1 MWMKRSLMFTLVPM
15 NMEDIKEITME
26 RTFEELIEALMEDTS
41 WEIPKEERGIFLE
54 GIEWTLND
62 L

>member
-1 MWMKRSLMFTLVPM
+1 MLMKRSSMFTPVPM
-15 NMEDIKEITME
+15 NMEDIKESIME
-26 RTFEELIEALMEDTS
+26 RTFEELIKALMEDTD
-41 WEIPKEERGIFLE
+41 WEIPKEERGVFLE

>member
-1 MWMKRSLMFTLVPM
+1 MFTLVPM